1 MKLNVLVIAL
11 AATAFGSL
19 AASAQTTI
27 VEERRAPAV
36 VIEQEPPASS
46 SVTVHERGGFLG
58 TESKTTT
65 QTTGTGVNGD
75 CATRTVHK
83 QDLLGEKT
91 VSRTDCQ

>member
-27 VEERRAPAV
+27 IEERRAPAV

-65 QTTGTGVNGD
+65 QTTGTGINGD